1 MLKIPFLYESF
12 SKIGYFSDFFLILTS
27 QEFCVK
33 DTLPPT
39 SSFESRGLKD
49 SKTVFKFL
57 LAQKLRKLEHFEKVH
72 FYHTKILLNEILYGK
87 NELFQIALA
96 SSIFEIGEI

>member
-1 MLKIPFLYESF
+1 MRVFLKLAIFRT
-12 SKIGYFSDFFLILTS
+12 FFLILTS

-39 SSFESRGLKD
+39 GSFESRGLKD

-57 LAQKLRKLEHFEKVH
+57 LAQKLRELEQFEKVH
-72 FYHTKILLNEILYGK
+72 FYHTKFHLVKFCMVKMHFFKML
-87 NELFQIALA
+87 
-96 SSIFEIGEI
+96 